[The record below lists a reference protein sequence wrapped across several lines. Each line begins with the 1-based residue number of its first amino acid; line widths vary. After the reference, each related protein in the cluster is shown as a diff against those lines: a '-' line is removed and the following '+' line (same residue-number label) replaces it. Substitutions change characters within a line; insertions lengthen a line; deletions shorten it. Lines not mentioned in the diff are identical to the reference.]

1 MRLRVRV
8 DINSGYQLTRE
19 KLISGLHQSDLVDF
33 EVSET
38 KIWALWSNAEAE
50 FNISNYSLTRDSGF
64 NWVSAAMEPP
74 PDRFSLANVN
84 DATLDPREAYCSYIF
99 HPGKFDR
106 FVISKALAMFRRN
119 NVILDDDMTFRNLKE
134 RVCQA
139 IEIEIQNE
147 IKDYDITDDEYLE
160 ISARL
165 WERFYTSCEQ
175 YHLKAT
181 TPVGLVILETV
192 DVVCVVKK
200 TTFSLLRPC
209 EILEHLILIGEDVDT
224 DTIVNNYYSENQTG
238 GEDLI
243 NLVGII
249 ALIEKWLPD
258 EVKIEFD
265 KKLHQLEMPAI
276 LVSGLVDEITSTDR
290 DREIFPRNFMMIL
303 NQKLQSISNLLA
315 PMEALLNDLQID
327 KGDPESVQ
335 NYLELSKS
343 SKLVFKIGNLFGSS
357 VGISLLSETVRQ
369 MSLIRFTCCRNLMI
383 FQKLLIDTFT
393 LSLPPEVLETIR
405 SQFMPDT
412 GIYLQSYYT
421 MVWISETP
429 INPNNA
435 KPSPDQGTRRLNFL
449 KATDIIL
456 NLNTS
461 SAPQSVPLLRLFL
474 ETKALYTAIFLFTDT
489 NSLDS
494 TEWRYTLLPLA
505 NIVSQLIWPVSF
517 NFIFGEWLF
526 TTCHAVAIE
535 DYVRLLN
542 NWCEWN
548 MRSRK
553 YFLRVFCF
561 QIFCV
566 NWIL

>member
-1 MRLRVRV
+1 MKV

-64 NWVSAAMEPP
+64 NWVPAAMEPP
-74 PDRFSLANVN
+74 PDRFSLSNVN
-84 DATLDPREAYCSYIF
+84 DATLDPREAYCAYIF

-119 NVILDDDMTFRNLKE
+119 NVILDDEMTFRNLKE

-139 IEIEIQNE
+139 IEAEIQNE

-181 TPVGLVILETV
+181 TPVGLVILESV

-209 EILEHLILIGEDVDT
+209 EILEHLILIGEDVDS
-224 DTIVNNYYSENQTG
+224 DTIVNNYYSENQAE

-243 NLVGII
+243 NLVGIL
-249 ALIEKWLPD
+249 ALLEKWLPD
-258 EVKIEFD
+258 EIKIEFD
-265 KKLHQLEMPAI
+265 KKLHQLEMPAVLI
-276 LVSGLVDEITSTDR
+276 SSLVDEITSSDR
-290 DREIFPRNFMMIL
+290 DREILPRNFMMIL
-303 NQKLQSISNLLA
+303 NQKLQSISNLIA
-315 PMEALLNDLQID
+315 PMQTLLNDLQID
-327 KGDPESVQ
+327 KGDPETVQ

-357 VGISLLSETVRQ
+357 IGISLLSETVRQ

-405 SQFMPDT
+405 SQFMPNT

-421 MVWISETP
+421 MVWIAETP

-449 KATDIIL
+449 NATDTVL
-456 NLNTS
+456 NLNIPTTH
-461 SAPQSVPLLRLFL
+461 QSVPLLRLFL

-489 NSLDS
+489 NQIDS

-526 TTCHAVAIE
+526 TTSHAVAIE

-548 MRSRK
+548 MRSRE
-553 YFLRVFCF
+553 YYL
-561 QIFCV
+561 
-566 NWIL
+566 